1 MDGRGASVLVSSIAL
16 ILNWNVSRTRWGTRS
31 GLAATKDER
40 ADKAKIEMVEN
51 FIVVVCFALGRVD
64 EGNIEL
70 WRREVLNTKIWEGSS
85 GPRETISNTS
95 QEWMTHPSKSNQP
108 VYNPMR
114 WAFKFP
120 RNPTYTHLLRPNPYP
135 HSLRRRDRF

>member
-1 MDGRGASVLVSSIAL
+1 M
-16 ILNWNVSRTRWGTRS
+16 
-31 GLAATKDER
+31 
-40 ADKAKIEMVEN
+40 DKAKIEIVEN

-70 WRREVLNTKIWEGSS
+70 WRREVFNTKIWEGSC

-95 QEWMTHPSKSNQP
+95 QEWMSHPSKFNQP
-108 VYNPMR
+108 VYNPMH

-120 RNPTYTHLLRPNPYP
+120 PNPTNSHLLRPNAFPTAFVNGTGSEHYLV
-135 HSLRRRDRF
+135 SLSGIARQPISQSPLQYEHCV